1 MIVSMKKVTV
11 LCLGHETDNT
21 LEKIQALG
29 MMHIE
34 AGKLSDSKD
43 RSELQGLFTN
53 IEKAEGCLSSVKAA
67 ASAPAASIDGK
78 ELFSKVQSLQNE
90 LAENEKKL
98 DKYKRLCDQLAP
110 WGEFDPAVIKALKD
124 GGIYVYLCEVMD
136 KAMADE
142 LIARKDIT
150 VVFVNSCE
158 KGKNLFAVLSQ
169 TELDPATLP
178 LANIP
183 EGERL
188 SIAWGEISNTHRRIA
203 QIEKELSELAAARKE
218 LLKYKDEVGSDLA
231 FASARDS
238 MQAHDEYIS
247 SLRGYI
253 PTEDS
258 EKLLAAARD
267 NGWAVII
274 NEPGEG
280 DWVPTLIKIPKIF
293 RVIKP
298 FFEFLGISPGYDEID
313 ASVCIL
319 FFFTIF
325 FGMIVGD
332 GGYGLLMLGM
342 TLFAKFKFRKNPAST
357 LPVNLFLVL
366 SSATVVWGGLTGC
379 WFGTQ
384 QPGVKWLQQQSNV
397 QAFCF
402 GLAIAQLTI
411 GHIWQALA
419 SGKIRKVLGHLG
431 WSLFLWANF
440 LLTIRLLA
448 YPGPFPVVMHYLY
461 GIGAVLIVLFDIDWL
476 HFDIAEIFNL
486 PFSLIG
492 SFVDI
497 LSYIR
502 LFAVGMAGFCIADS
516 FNGMAMSMMKMPYV
530 GIVAGILILLIGHGL
545 NFTLCLMG
553 VLVHG
558 VRLNALEFSNHIG
571 LKWGG
576 IEFKPFRSNKNNYN
590 ITEGEIKNGND

>member
-11 LCLGHETDNT
+11 LCLGHDTENT
-21 LEKIQALG
+21 LEKIRALG

-43 RSELQGLFTN
+43 RAELQGLFSN
-53 IEKAEGCLSSVKAA
+53 IEKAEGCLSSVKAS
-67 ASAPAASIDGK
+67 ASAPASSVDGK
-78 ELFSKVQSLQNE
+78 ELFAKVQSLQNE
-90 LAENEKKL
+90 LADNEKKL
-98 DKYKRLCDQLAP
+98 DKFKRLCDQLAP
-110 WGEFDPAVIKALKD
+110 WGDFDPATIKALKD

-142 LIARKDIT
+142 LVAREDIT
-150 VVFVNSCE
+150 VVFVDSYE
-158 KGKNLFAVLSQ
+158 KGKTLFAVLSH

-188 SIAWGEISNTHRRIA
+188 SFVWCEISETQKRIA
-203 QIEKELSELAAARKE
+203 QIERELSELAAARNE
-218 LLKYKDEVGSDLA
+218 LLKYKEHVGSELD

-238 MQAHDEYIS
+238 MLAHDEYIS

-253 PTEDS
+253 PAEDS
-258 EKLLAAARD
+258 EKLLASARE
-267 NGWAVII
+267 NGWAVVI

-280 DWVPTLIKIPKIF
+280 DWVPTLIKIPKLF

-342 TLFAKFKFRKNPAST
+342 TLFAKFKFRKNPAAT
-357 LPVNLFLVL
+357 LPLNLFLVL
-366 SSATVVWGGLTGC
+366 SSATVVWGGLTGT

-384 QPGVKWLQQQSNV
+384 QPGVKWLQQQSNI

-402 GLAIAQLTI
+402 GLAIAQLTV
-411 GHIWQALA
+411 GHIWQAIV

-440 LLTIRLLA
+440 LLTIKLLA
-448 YPGPFPVVMHYLY
+448 YPGPFPAVMHYLY
-461 GIGAVLIVLFDIDWL
+461 GAGAVLIIFFDIDWL
-476 HFDIAEIFNL
+476 HFDIAEVFNL

-502 LFAVGMAGFCIADS
+502 LFAVGMAGFYIANS
-516 FNGMAMSMMKMPYV
+516 FNGMGLAMMKVSPWLIIV
-530 GIVAGILILLIGHGL
+530 GVIILLIGHAL
-545 NFTLCLMG
+545 NFALCLMG

-558 VRLNALEFSNHIG
+558 VRLNALEFSNHSG

-576 IEFKPFRSNKNNYN
+576 IEFKPFKLNNNNYN
-590 ITEGEIKNGND
+590 ITEGEVKNGND